1 MTEAGEAE
9 MTAEERWVDLGRE
22 LMVSLDLEKELEC
35 PVCLV
40 IPRSAPVFLC
50 RAGHSV
56 CAECFPR
63 LPRHYRSRR
72 CPVCPICQAKY
83 CSPPA
88 RHFLAEKLLECVNR
102 KCRFDFRGCDFSS
115 KISETL
121 MTHEQQCAHRTRD
134 FQPFKRQ
141 NLTCMG
147 PGRQQAEVWLVEV
160 LQSLLQ
166 LTISFLAILIVLF
179 FLVSLLSVLLG
190 SMLSFARTVNSC
202 KLSQECQLNDPNFID
217 LWNDDLKNKFA
228 AMLSSLDFVSSALRV
243 IGGFVEDVTVVIHDF
258 ASLTRRQAVD
268 VSVCH
273 PASRTSLYYDWPDT
287 YLPSH
292 MEAAVWRPGQANVEA
307 GNWTLL
313 WAVDSNIYSDGL
325 TATRLG
331 LTESREPEVVR
342 AFMQWKL
349 DMAEM
354 PEHCQ
359 IVAVEMWHGRS
370 VLQYW
375 DSPLLYASREI
386 LVVSAITGWNLA
398 QCPDSLPF
406 GNITWAVRFN
416 EEACRMKV
424 DYIPP
429 VNMDAKYEIY

>member
-1 MTEAGEAE
+1 MTEAEAE
-9 MTAEERWVDLGRE
+9 IAAEERWVELGRE
-22 LMVSLDLEKELEC
+22 LLVSLDLEKELEC
-35 PVCLV
+35 PVCLE

-56 CAECFPR
+56 CCECFPQ
-63 LPRHYRSRR
+63 LPRNYRSRR
-72 CPVCPICQAKY
+72 CPICQAKY

-88 RHFLAEKLLECVNR
+88 RNFLAEKLLECVTRN
-102 KCRFDFRGCDFSS
+102 CRFDFRGCDFSS
-115 KISETL
+115 KISDTL
-121 MTHEQQCAHRTRD
+121 MTHEQQCDHKTRD
-134 FQPFKRQ
+134 FQQFKRQ
-141 NLTCMG
+141 NLTCVA
-147 PGRQQAEVWLVEV
+147 PVRHQAEVWLLEV

-228 AMLSSLDFVSSALRV
+228 AILSSLDFVSCTLGV
-243 IGGFVEDVTVVIHDF
+243 IGGFFEHMAFAINDC
-258 ASLTRRQAVD
+258 ASLTRKALD

-273 PASRTSLYYDWPDT
+273 PASQTSLYYDWPDT

-292 MEAAVWRPGQANVEA
+292 MDAAVWRPGHANVEA

-313 WAVDSNIYSDGL
+313 WAVDSNIYLGGL
-325 TATRLG
+325 TDARLG
-331 LTESREPEVVR
+331 LTESREPEVVK

-349 DMAEM
+349 DMSDM

-359 IVAVEMWHGRS
+359 IVAVEMWHGRT

-386 LVVSAITGWNLA
+386 LVVSAITGWNLP

-429 VNMDAKYEIY
+429 VNMDSRYEIY

>member
-1 MTEAGEAE
+1 MIEAGEAE
-9 MTAEERWVDLGRE
+9 VTAEDRWRE
-22 LMVSLDLEKELEC
+22 LGQELLVRLDLEKELEC

-56 CAECFPR
+56 CSECFPR
-63 LPRHYRSRR
+63 LPRNYRSRR
-72 CPVCPICQAKY
+72 CPICQAKY
-83 CSPPA
+83 CNPPA
-88 RHFLAEKLLECVNR
+88 RNFLAEKLLECVNR
-102 KCRFDFRGCDFSS
+102 NCRFDFQGCDFVCKSS
-115 KISETL
+115 EALLS
-121 MTHEQQCAHRTRD
+121 HEYQCAHKPRD
-134 FQPFKRQ
+134 FKLLKRHT
-141 NLTCMG
+141 LASVDRG
-147 PGRQQAEVWLVEV
+147 QAEVFLVEI
-160 LQSLLQ
+160 LQSLLH
-166 LTISFLAILIVLF
+166 LTISILAILIILF

-202 KLSQECQLNDPNFID
+202 KLSQECQLNDPNFIE
-217 LWNDDLKNKFA
+217 LWNDDIKNKFA
-228 AMLSSLDFVSSALRV
+228 AILSSLDFVSSILSV
-243 IGGFVEDVTVVIHDF
+243 IGGFVENVTAAIIDF
-258 ASLTRRQAVD
+258 ATNITQKTVN

-273 PASRTSLYYDWPDT
+273 PASKTSLYYDWPDT

-292 MEAAVWRPGQANVEA
+292 MEAMVWRPGQANVEA

-313 WAVDSNIYSDGL
+313 WSVDLNTYTDGI
-325 TATRLG
+325 TDTRLG
-331 LTESREPEVVR
+331 LTQTREPDVVKS
-342 AFMQWKL
+342 FMQWKL
-349 DMAEM
+349 DMSEM

-359 IVAVEMWHGRS
+359 IVAVEMWHGRT

-386 LVVSAITGWNLA
+386 LVVSAITGWNLP

-406 GNITWAVRFN
+406 GNITWTVKFN

-429 VNMDAKYEIY
+429 VNMDSRYIY